1 VGHGLSRW
9 HSGRNGGH
17 PIEESAETVF
27 KRILVVCVGNICRS
41 PTAECLLR
49 ERLGEGEFD
58 VSSAGLSA
66 VVGEP
71 MDPTA
76 IELLREHGVD
86 GSRHRGKQVTGELLR
101 NSDLILTM
109 EKAHAATIVRKAP
122 EVSGKVFLLGKWQ
135 SDTDIPDPF
144 RQPRSAFVH
153 AYKLIDKGVSQWLPY
168 LKKH

>member
-1 VGHGLSRW
+1 M
-9 HSGRNGGH
+9 
-17 PIEESAETVF
+17 F
-27 KRILVVCVGNICRS
+27 KRILVVCIGNICRS

-49 ERLGEGEFD
+49 ERLGEGGFD

-76 IELLREHGVD
+76 IELLKEHGVD
-86 GSRHRGKQVTGELLR
+86 GTRHRGRQLTGDLLR
-101 NSDLILTM
+101 KSDLILTM
-109 EKAHAATIVRKAP
+109 EKYQSASIVRGTP

-135 SDTDIPDPF
+135 SDTDIPDPY

-153 AYKLIDKGVSQWLPY
+153 AYRLIDKSVAGWLPY